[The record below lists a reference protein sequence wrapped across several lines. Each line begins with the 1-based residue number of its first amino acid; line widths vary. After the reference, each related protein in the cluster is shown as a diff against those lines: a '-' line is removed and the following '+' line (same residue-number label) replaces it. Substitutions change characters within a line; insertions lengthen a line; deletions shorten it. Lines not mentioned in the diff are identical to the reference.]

1 MDNNSKKKIKTN
13 LTIIGGGITGCAIAL
28 LAKAKSYN
36 NIKILEISKR
46 LGGVLK
52 DLQFG
57 NEIFLNGCQYIDIN
71 SDWFKRI
78 KKKKLFLKQ
87 LKYFNCKYG
96 SLTDFENKEI
106 YSRDYPEPVFKK
118 KFKNISLKKINLV
131 TLQDRLDCYP
141 SSVRSNLKKWVTKF
155 GIKTNEISAN
165 SAENGL
171 MISRVF
177 L

>member
-1 MDNNSKKKIKTN
+1 MDNNSKKKIKKN

-28 LAKAKSYN
+28 LAKAKFYN

-78 KKKKLFLKQ
+78 KKKNHFLNNLNILIVNMEALQ
-87 LKYFNCKYG
+87 ILKIKRFI
-96 SLTDFENKEI
+96 LEI
-106 YSRDYPEPVFKK
+106 IQSRY
-118 KFKNISLKKINLV
+118 LKKNLN
-131 TLQDRLDCYP
+131 LQ
-141 SSVRSNLKKWVTKF
+141 
-155 GIKTNEISAN
+155 
-165 SAENGL
+165 
-171 MISRVF
+171 
-177 L
+177 

>member
-1 MDNNSKKKIKTN
+1 MDNNSKKKIKNN

-28 LAKAKSYN
+28 LAKAKFYN

-78 KKKKLFLKQ
+78 KKKNHFLNNLNILIVNMEALQ
-87 LKYFNCKYG
+87 ILKIKRFI
-96 SLTDFENKEI
+96 LEI
-106 YSRDYPEPVFKK
+106 IQSRY
-118 KFKNISLKKINLV
+118 LKK
-131 TLQDRLDCYP
+131 
-141 SSVRSNLKKWVTKF
+141 NLKRY
-155 GIKTNEISAN
+155 
-165 SAENGL
+165 L
-171 MISRVF
+171 
-177 L
+177 

>member
-1 MDNNSKKKIKTN
+1 MDNNSKKKIKNN

-28 LAKAKSYN
+28 LAKAKFYN

-78 KKKKLFLKQ
+78 KKKK
-87 LKYFNCKYG
+87 
-96 SLTDFENKEI
+96 I
-106 YSRDYPEPVFKK
+106 
-118 KFKNISLKKINLV
+118 IS
-131 TLQDRLDCYP
+131 
-141 SSVRSNLKKWVTKF
+141 
-155 GIKTNEISAN
+155 
-165 SAENGL
+165 
-171 MISRVF
+171 
-177 L
+177 